1 METAVCR
8 VLRMVAHEK
17 RPSSKERRRR
27 KAGVC
32 RKARRCVCARVA
44 CSSAASERSIET
56 NQEIYL
62 RPTMYWK
69 MTLFMMFFYEPV
81 SSFLK

>member
-1 METAVCR
+1 M
-8 VLRMVAHEK
+8 
-17 RPSSKERRRR
+17 
-27 KAGVC
+27 
-32 RKARRCVCARVA
+32 CVCARVA
-44 CSSAASERSIET
+44 CSSAASESSIET

-62 RPTMYWK
+62 RPAIYQK